1 MNTEFVSIL
10 EKIITFVV
18 AILLSWG
25 IMRERVLKV
34 EIKLEYLQNEALTL
48 KASHKELEERINV
61 RLDEINKLL
70 NDILISISQLKRE
83 SMDALDRRKI

>member
-34 EIKLEYLQNEALTL
+34 EIKLEYLQNESLTL

-83 SMDALDRRKI
+83 SMDAIDRRKI